1 MSVLGSRLCCLVEH
15 MQGHEEEEGED
26 AVLEVACCWKRA
38 WRVGNFLLLKLTQP
52 KSGEDRNQG
61 GTKQK

>member
-1 MSVLGSRLCCLVEH
+1 LH
-15 MQGHEEEEGED
+15 DHEEKREERMWRLAAG
-26 AVLEVACCWKRA
+26 RGHG
-38 WRVGNFLLLKLTQP
+38 RVGNFLLLKLTKP